1 MSAVARALTFSPEL
15 NVSSLKKKSS
25 LCLIQLAVVKNLP
38 LNLASFGVKEEE
50 NSILQYHQ
58 H

>member
-50 NSILQYHQ
+50 NSIRRP
-58 H
+58 